1 MTLMG
6 NVPPLDPGL
15 RGIPEANY
23 AAAWQALETAGSHP
37 LILSLAGA
45 TTTGVTPAN
54 ISAIARAALD
64 FHRKR
69 GKPVRRPA
77 PPSAAALPTQPP
89 MARVRRCRPPPKSGP
104 WVCSCPHLYKPAAVS
119 SPRNRSLTREPF
131 ESYPTPPT
139 SHRPSYE
146 PQTASPPDP
155 LSGSELSVPYG
166 PGLEA

>member
-89 MARVRRCRPPPKSGP
+89 MARVRRCRPPPS
-104 WVCSCPHLYKPAAVS
+104 PAHGFVPVHTS
-119 SPRNRSLTREPF
+119 TSLPRSRLPGTARSLESRLNRTRR
-131 ESYPTPPT
+131 
-139 SHRPSYE
+139 HRPA
-146 PQTASPPDP
+146 TARATNRKRLHP
-155 LSGSELSVPYG
+155 LIH
-166 PGLEA
+166 

>member
-37 LILSLAGA
+37 LILSFAGA

-89 MARVRRCRPPPKSGP
+89 MARVRRCHPPLQARPVGLSLSAPLQACRGLVSQEPLAHSR
-104 WVCSCPHLYKPAAVS
+104 AV
-119 SPRNRSLTREPF
+119 
-131 ESYPTPPT
+131 
-139 SHRPSYE
+139 
-146 PQTASPPDP
+146 
-155 LSGSELSVPYG
+155 
-166 PGLEA
+166 